1 MMNDLVLYTRKDC
14 GLCEEMKQV
23 IGQLATRLPLN
34 VQELDIDSSA
44 ELEKQFGNEVPVLFI
59 NGRKAFKYRVTTK
72 ELEKTLKKQKIS
84 PVVSE

>member
-1 MMNDLVLYTRKDC
+1 MNDLVLYTRKDC

-44 ELEKQFGNEVPVLFI
+44 ELQKQFGNEVPLLFI
-59 NGRKAFKYRVTTK
+59 NGRKTFKYRVTTK
-72 ELEKTLKKQKIS
+72 ELEKALKKQKIS
-84 PVVSE
+84 

>member
-23 IGQLATRLPLN
+23 IGQLATQLPLN

-44 ELEKQFGNEVPVLFI
+44 ELQKQFGNEVPVLFI
-59 NGRKAFKYRVTTK
+59 NGRKTFKYRVTTK

-84 PVVSE
+84 